1 MSAGTDKPMDEILRV
16 VKTMQIADKNQVA
29 MPANCPNNEI
39 LKDHVIIPP
48 ATDIKTSKE
57 RLEKAKKGEFE
68 CYDWWLC
75 HKKLK

>member
-1 MSAGTDKPMDEILRV
+1 MDEILRIV
-16 VKTMQIADKNQVA
+16 EAVQISDKNKVA
-29 MPANCPNNEI
+29 MPANWPINEL

-57 RLEKAKKGEFE
+57 RLEKAKNGEFE

-75 HKKLK
+75 HKNIK